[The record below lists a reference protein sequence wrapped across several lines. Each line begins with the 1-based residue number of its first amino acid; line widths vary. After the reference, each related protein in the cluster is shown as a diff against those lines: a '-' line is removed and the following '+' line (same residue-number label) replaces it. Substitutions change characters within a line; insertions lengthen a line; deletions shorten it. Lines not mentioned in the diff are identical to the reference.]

1 MKINNQKLL
10 LLLLSICFLT
20 FVNAQKKANIS
31 KTPPMGWNSW
41 NWYGK
46 HNINEKEVKKVIDF
60 MVENGLK
67 DAGYNYVIID
77 GGWRDTKLGNNG
89 ELLTHPVK
97 FPNGI
102 KPLADYAHA
111 KGMKL
116 GVHVVPGT
124 HDCGGDLVGGY
135 GHEEVHVKQFV
146 DWGLD
151 FIKLDKCRFV
161 DKDCNECPKA
171 KNGGWDE
178 AVVEASYKKWSR
190 LLKECGRDIV
200 FSISAYEYRDWYPE
214 VCNMARTTFDIRA
227 KIHSGGADFVK
238 PTKFKKA
245 HLSVMEIAEE
255 NNKVAKFAGNGYWN
269 DPDMLITGIQGLSR
283 KEQTSHFG
291 LWCIMSAPLMLGNN
305 LGHMDKFEK
314 NLILNK
320 EMIAVNQDP
329 TEQGKI
335 IKREDKTQVWAKKL
349 KNGDVALLFLN
360 LDDTKQRDIS
370 INLKDLN
377 ITSKVKARN
386 IVDHKDLGIFKNTIS
401 MTAKTHEC
409 KMVVISNI

>member
-1 MKINNQKLL
+1 MKTNFLKLL
-10 LLLLSICFLT
+10 VLSFGLCAT
-20 FVNAQKKANIS
+20 VMVQAQKNANIS

-46 HNINEKEVKKVIDF
+46 HNINEKEVKKVIDI

-77 GGWRDTKLGNNG
+77 GGWRDTKLGSNG
-89 ELLTHPVK
+89 ELLIHPEK

-102 KPLADYAHA
+102 KPLADYAHS

-124 HDCGGDLVGGY
+124 HDCGGDKVGGY
-135 GHEEVHVKQFV
+135 GFEEVHVKQFV

-151 FIKLDKCRFV
+151 FIKLDKCTF
-161 DKDCNECPKA
+161 KDDECGDCKKG
-171 KNGGWDE
+171 KNGGWSED
-178 AVVEASYKKWSR
+178 VVESSYKKWSQ
-190 LLKECGRDIV
+190 LLNNSGRDIL
-200 FSISAYEYRDWYPE
+200 FSISAYTYRDWYPE

-227 KIHSGGADFVK
+227 RIHSGGADFVK
-238 PTKFKKA
+238 PKKYKKP
-245 HLSVMEIAEE
+245 HLSVMEIAEQ
-255 NNKVAKFAGNGYWN
+255 NNEVAEFAGNGYWN

-283 KEQTSHFG
+283 NEQTSHFA

-314 NLILNK
+314 ELIMNK

-335 IKREDKTQVWAKKL
+335 VKREDNTQVWAKKL
-349 KNGDVALLFLN
+349 QDGKYALMFLN

-370 INLKDLN
+370 IDLKDLN
-377 ITSKVKARN
+377 IKSKVKVRN
-386 IVDHKDLGIFKNTIS
+386 IVDHEDLGIFKNVITI
-401 MTAKTHEC
+401 TAKTHEC